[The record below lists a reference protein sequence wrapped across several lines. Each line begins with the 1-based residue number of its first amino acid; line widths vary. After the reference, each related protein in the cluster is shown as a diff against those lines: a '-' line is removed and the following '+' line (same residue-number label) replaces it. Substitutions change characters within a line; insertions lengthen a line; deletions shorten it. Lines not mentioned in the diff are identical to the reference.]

1 MIEVKHNFSFQDAQA
16 LAAFARSAPLR
27 NMQEAE
33 AVAQLLDRFAGLVSA
48 TLVRPAP
55 KVNNDVSG
63 TD

>member
-1 MIEVKHNFSFQDAQA
+1 MVKVKHNFSFQDAQA
-16 LAAFARSAPLR
+16 LAALVRSAPLQ
-27 NMQEAE
+27 NMQAAE
-33 AVAQLLDRFAGLVSA
+33 AVAQLLDRFAGFVSA